1 MEQSPTQ
8 TAWKHLERDP
18 LSSYFQLSI
27 KGRRI
32 KARTLYSLFISE
44 EEPQTIEEI
53 AGSYNVPIQAV
64 REAIEYCQGK
74 PPELD
79 LDFQIEQALMTAHGM
94 NDPDYKFDPKG
105 KYKVLS
111 PQERGHIIND
121 VIQRFKIS

>member
-1 MEQSPTQ
+1 MERTPTQ

-32 KARTLYSLFISE
+32 KARTLYSLFVSQ
-44 EEPQTIEEI
+44 EEPHTVEEI
-53 AGSYNVPIQAV
+53 AGIYDLPMEAV
-64 REAIEYCQGK
+64 REAVEYCQSK

-94 NDPDYKFDPKG
+94 NHPAYKFDPKG
-105 KYKVLS
+105 RYRVLS
-111 PQERGHIIND
+111 PLERGRVIND